1 MGGGL
6 LREATQT
13 EDVSKEAA
21 EISVVHD
28 FGGRGT
34 LVLRG
39 DRGIRDNPGNEF
51 VQPRIG
57 DGGGEFLELREKL
70 FDILLGVRKKVGKV
84 NLFGF
89 RKAKLQER
97 KLRPVAVDF
106 YPSVDLDEVVAG
118 DAFGSGFELIPHA
131 RFDGAA
137 AVAELQAQ
145 ILFALAS
152 VPNLFFVNE
161 EKRSHGLFRV
171 EIGDEG
177 RLHVPDAGFLP
188 HKRNSFSAFFSLLT
202 SGVSLTS

>member
-1 MGGGL
+1 MRGSL

-13 EDVSKEAA
+13 EDVFNEPA

-106 YPSVDLDEVVAG
+106 DASVDLDEVVAG
-118 DAFGSGFELIPHA
+118 DAFGRGFELIPHA

-137 AVAELQAQ
+137 TVAELKAQ
-145 ILFALAS
+145 VLFAFTS
-152 VPNLFFVNE
+152 VANLFFVNE
-161 EKRSHGLFRV
+161 EKRSDGLFRV

-177 RLHVPDAGFLP
+177 RLHVPDAGFFP
-188 HKRNSFSAFFSLLT
+188 NKRNFLWAFFCLVT
-202 SGVSLTS
+202 SGVALTS